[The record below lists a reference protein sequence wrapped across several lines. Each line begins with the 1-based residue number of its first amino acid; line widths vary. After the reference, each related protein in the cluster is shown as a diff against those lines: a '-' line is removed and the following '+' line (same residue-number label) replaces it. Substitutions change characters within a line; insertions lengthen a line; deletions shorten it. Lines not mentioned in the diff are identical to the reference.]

1 MSGEGTPVIDN
12 LEDALNC
19 FYVGKQCCATLKAEI
34 AALKS
39 RVSTVE
45 NQLDGKLNTS
55 EKPVII
61 QQSVAGAEALLSP
74 EIAAASALAYAAK
87 ALADNAAS
95 IGRGA
100 AALAGN
106 AMSAAQ
112 GAASTAASAAGTAAS
127 ALSKVLGLIGVV
139 AALAATVATLLV
151 LGARID
157 ALESRIDSL
166 DSELSKTL
174 STALQALGIG
184 RSAQSTANT
193 ALGVG
198 QQAQSTAS
206 TALAN
211 ASHAQSTANS
221 ALTAA
226 GSAQTTADRALT
238 TAGAAQTTADRALT
252 TAGSAQTTADRA
264 LTTAGAAQTTADRA
278 LTAAGSAQTTADRAL
293 TIAQQALARPGIQGR
308 QGERGIAGAPGAVGA
323 PGRAG
328 VNGRDGAPGIAGAPG
343 RAGANGRD
351 GSVSPATQQR
361 IDNLEQKINQQTSMD
376 SSLLQTILQE
386 VVGLRVT
393 TSTGITAQQAR
404 DEQIRQQNIT
414 TQTQNITTQTQ
425 IRNLEPTIR
434 QTIVGNPG
442 ATTQGIGAAIA
453 AMPTTLANNPT
464 FTGAIANAAAAGTCR
479 TAQPGGCLGNRF
491 DTLQNGQ
498 NNLINRLNL
507 GLQAGQGALL
517 AAINNT
523 VNTVN
528 SKLGAQVTGGLS
540 GKLTRMSNWLQ
551 LDRVW
556 NMLTYAAVLH
566 NAWMLSS
573 SFGQTLLSAT
583 SSFLAAVG
591 ITDEDGGAIDVGA
604 LIGKQIKEVAESIF
618 GTGAVSQFETQYK
631 KYMRVYQAAANIVST
646 LSSIGYSIL
655 SVLEIVGSRVS
666 KIGNALRWFGVV
678 SDRAYSSMNEV
689 DNFQNPFFNRIIRM
703 EEAASSIDTVSS
715 EVVNVRQQSVD
726 LKNQKKAL
734 DEAIK
739 DLDKKADA
747 SEQKESA
754 QIDKQTPDIKEED
767 AE

>member
-1 MSGEGTPVIDN
+1 M
-12 LEDALNC
+12 
-19 FYVGKQCCATLKAEI
+19 
-34 AALKS
+34 
-39 RVSTVE
+39 
-45 NQLDGKLNTS
+45 
-55 EKPVII
+55 
-61 QQSVAGAEALLSP
+61 
-74 EIAAASALAYAAK
+74 
-87 ALADNAAS
+87 
-95 IGRGA
+95 
-100 AALAGN
+100 
-106 AMSAAQ
+106 
-112 GAASTAASAAGTAAS
+112 
-127 ALSKVLGLIGVV
+127 
-139 AALAATVATLLV
+139 
-151 LGARID
+151 
-157 ALESRIDSL
+157 
-166 DSELSKTL
+166 
-174 STALQALGIG
+174 
-184 RSAQSTANT
+184 
-193 ALGVG
+193 
-198 QQAQSTAS
+198 
-206 TALAN
+206 
-211 ASHAQSTANS
+211 
-221 ALTAA
+221 
-226 GSAQTTADRALT
+226 QT
-238 TAGAAQTTADRALT
+238 
-252 TAGSAQTTADRA
+252 
-264 LTTAGAAQTTADRA
+264 
-278 LTAAGSAQTTADRAL
+278 
-293 TIAQQALARPGIQGR
+293 
-308 QGERGIAGAPGAVGA
+308 
-323 PGRAG
+323 
-328 VNGRDGAPGIAGAPG
+328 
-343 RAGANGRD
+343 
-351 GSVSPATQQR
+351 
-361 IDNLEQKINQQTSMD
+361 
-376 SSLLQTILQE
+376 
-386 VVGLRVT
+386 T